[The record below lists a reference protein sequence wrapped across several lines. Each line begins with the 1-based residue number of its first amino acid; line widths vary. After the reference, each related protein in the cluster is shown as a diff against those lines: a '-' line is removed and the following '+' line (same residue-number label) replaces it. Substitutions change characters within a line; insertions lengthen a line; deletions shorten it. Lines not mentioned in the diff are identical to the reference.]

1 MNPLILRLV
10 TMSVTPFFF
19 DSTQLAMKAKEL
31 AMEVAV
37 TRHLIKVK
45 RGIAEKRLRKAKEL
59 AMEDAIARHLT
70 KVKRGIAKK
79 RAMVANRRVIDGADA
94 MIEVYLYKVTQ
105 AILKKRVCQANE

>member
-19 DSTQLAMKAKEL
+19 DSTQLAM
-31 AMEVAV
+31 
-37 TRHLIKVK
+37 
-45 RGIAEKRLRKAKEL
+45 KAKEL